1 MIKLTTVY
9 RRFKKVQLNNRTTMK
24 IKQIK
29 QLKNLKI
36 D

>member
-9 RRFKKVQLNNRTTMK
+9 RRFKKVQLNNRTMK